1 MAAEPDTDV
10 FLSGLLF
17 FDLVFTG
24 LEGPPA
30 PGTEI
35 WTGGMGSG
43 PGGIANLAVA
53 LSRLGL
59 RTSLAAAF
67 GTDVYG
73 RYCWDVLSRQEGIDL
88 SRSRQFP
95 EWHSPVTVS
104 LAYAGDRALITHG
117 HAPPV
122 PVAELAGSPP
132 PSRATVAHIGPD
144 TAEWV
149 RAARA
154 GGSLV
159 FADVGW
165 DPSEAWPAELLDQ
178 LNHCHAFLPNEVEA
192 LRYTRTDTAEAAL
205 AALGDLVP
213 VAVITRGR
221 DGVLAVDNTT
231 GETASVPALDVE
243 VLDATGAGDVFGA
256 GFVAATLAEWPL
268 EDRLRFATLTASLS
282 LQHFGG
288 ALAAPG
294 WAEIAQ
300 WHGKHRLPEYGFLE
314 DVLPSPGEAAA
325 GARRGPVTL
334 GFGSEAE
341 GGWR

>member
-1 MAAEPDTDV
+1 MAAEPDVDV

-43 PGGIANLAVA
+43 PGGIANFAVA

-73 RYCWDVLSRQEGIDL
+73 RYCWDVLSRQERIDL

-122 PVAELAGSPP
+122 PVADLTGSPP
-132 PSRATVAHIGPD
+132 RSRATVAHIGPD
-144 TAEWV
+144 TADSV
-149 RAARA
+149 RAAS
-154 GGSLV
+154 GLV

-165 DPSEAWPAELLDQ
+165 DPSEEWRPDLLDQ
-178 LNHCHAFLPNEVEA
+178 LDHCHAFLPNEVEA
-192 LRYTRTDTAEAAL
+192 LHYTRTDTPEAAL
-205 AALGDLVP
+205 AALADLVP

-231 GETASVPALDVE
+231 GEQAAVPPLEVD

-268 EDRLRFATLTASLS
+268 ADRLRFATLTASLS

-294 WAEIAQ
+294 WTEIMQ
-300 WHGKHRLPEYGFLE
+300 WHENHRLPAYGFLE
-314 DVLPSPGEAAA
+314 DVLPAEVAPGAL
-325 GARRGPVTL
+325 RGPVTL